1 MKDKIFRFFLF
12 VAALF
17 VLVLSAA
24 IVYALVSRS
33 SEAFQEYGVWGFVSN
48 AEWDPRSA
56 TEEYGTLSFILGTL
70 YTAFFALL
78 LCVPFSLAVAL
89 FNGVYFKGKKIA
101 GVVRS
106 VVDLLAG
113 IPSIVYGLWGFYT
126 VRPLVIDLGVNAQGF
141 GIFLSSVV
149 LAIMIIPYASS
160 LSSEFL
166 SMVPNNLKEGAYSL
180 GATQL
185 EVVQHISLPTAA
197 SGIVAS
203 FILAL
208 GRALGETMAVTML
221 IGNTNRIP
229 AGLRDTGNTMASVIA
244 NQFGEADGLKLS
256 ALIAIGLLLFVITAI
271 INLIAKL
278 VMKKLSPA

>member
-1 MKDKIFRFFLF
+1 MKDKIFRFLLL
-12 VAALF
+12 VAALL
-17 VLVLSAA
+17 VLLLSAA

-33 SEAFQEYGVWGFVSN
+33 SEAFQEYGIWGFVTN

-56 TEEYGTLSFILGTL
+56 TEEYGALSFIVGTL
-70 YTAFFALL
+70 YTAFLALL
-78 LCVPFSLAVAL
+78 LCIPFSLAVAL

-126 VRPLVIDLGVNAQGF
+126 VRPMVIDLGVNAQGF

-166 SMVPNNLKEGAYSL
+166 SMIPDNLREGAYSL
-180 GATQL
+180 GATRL
-185 EVVQHISLPTAA
+185 EVIRHISIPTAA

-229 AGLRDTGNTMASVIA
+229 VGLRDTGNTMASVIA

-256 ALIAIGLLLFVITAI
+256 ALIAIGLLLFIITAI

-278 VMKKLSPA
+278 VMRKLSHV